1 MNREGRNLNGVRR
14 NGFTLIEIVIVI
26 MIIALFA
33 GLIIPRMASLGKRNE
48 SLTVDK
54 VADLLSAFSY
64 RDSVASGSTAIEFV
78 ATDNSLLLLAL
89 QPDPL
94 NPEDPRVWSRDY
106 LAAPVDIPSSLTLR
120 ALQDGKLLP
129 DSNWSILTN
138 SDGTRPKIE
147 MELQGDLVDAS
158 IVLDP
163 WAPGPY
169 VVDNTRQE
177 VVLFPDVFDLD
188 AAGQD
193 REPW

>member
-1 MNREGRNLNGVRR
+1 MNREGRNLNRVRR

-48 SLTVDK
+48 NLTVDK